1 MSPVLL
7 IASFNSAALEV
18 ELDLEEK
25 ENEQGENCEL

>member
-1 MSPVLL
+1 MFPVLL
-7 IASFNSAALEV
+7 IACFNNAALQV